1 MTFEI
6 LVFKLAKFGLAGVYC
21 RGVIL
26 EKIAGD
32 ANLAASVPIID
43 LLFAKI
49 DCLLYRSVF
58 WLHF

>member
-6 LVFKLAKFGLAGVYC
+6 LVFKLARFGLAGVYC
-21 RGVIL
+21 RGAIL

-32 ANLAASVPIID
+32 ANLAASVPIIE
-43 LLFAKI
+43 LFAKI
-49 DCLLYRSVF
+49 NCLLYRSVF